1 MQNITNKQQKVLNFI
16 KHYYSTNSATPTLQE
31 IAENLDMDSRAS
43 VLYHL
48 KRLEEKDFIYRT
60 NKKRGI
66 ILKQCISFTTIPI
79 LGEANAGTP
88 LASGKEEELGELQ
101 IDARII
107 RNKKNLYAV
116 KIKGDSMNLQ
126 KVYINNVK
134 DTAILKD
141 NNYAII
147 DKDASYTFGDAVLA
161 IINDAATIKVLSKAG
176 NHIALV
182 PNSTNKSHTPIYI
195 QENDG
200 SFINGKVVYALENP
214 NVNL

>member
-1 MQNITNKQQKVLNFI
+1 MQNITPKQQDILNFI
-16 KHYYSTNSATPTLQE
+16 KRYYSANSTTPTLQE
-31 IAENLDMDSRAS
+31 IAKNLDMDSRAS

-48 KRLEEKDFIYRT
+48 KKIEEADFIYRT

-66 ILKQCISFTTIPI
+66 ILKQDISFTTIPI

-88 LASGKEEELGELQ
+88 LASGEEEKLGDLQ
-101 IDARII
+101 IDTRIA
-107 RNKKNLYAV
+107 RNKGNLYAV

-147 DKDASYTFGDAVLA
+147 DKNASYTFGDAVLA
-161 IINDAATIKVLSKAG
+161 IIDNAATIKVLKKAG
-176 NHIALV
+176 NHMALV

-200 SFINGKVVYALENP
+200 LFINGKVIYALENP
-214 NVNL
+214 N